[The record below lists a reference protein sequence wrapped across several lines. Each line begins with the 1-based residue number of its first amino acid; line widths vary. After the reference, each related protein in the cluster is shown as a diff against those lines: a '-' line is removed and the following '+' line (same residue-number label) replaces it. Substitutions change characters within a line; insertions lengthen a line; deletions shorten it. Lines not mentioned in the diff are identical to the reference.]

1 MTLHIIHTFFESGLS
16 IAETARKLYMHRN
29 TLVYR
34 LDKIQKLTGLDIR
47 RFEDAVTCK
56 IGLMLGI
63 FLYRDQ
69 ESRPAP
75 DPMSTT

>member
-1 MTLHIIHTFFESGLS
+1 
-16 IAETARKLYMHRN
+16 MHRN

-56 IGLMLGI
+56 IGLMLGS